1 MYPTPEGGGFQ
12 QPCPFR
18 HPTQGAGL
26 PAALQPDC
34 SGHPR
39 VYDRPQQESGP
50 CSRRPVDSL
59 DLPLPHRIAHCY
71 PVTTHVHTKPC
82 SRRWSTACAF
92 AERYP
97 YFTTD
102 RPMDGGSVLL
112 TQPIAQG
119 PIPFLPTPEGG
130 GILGG

>member
-1 MYPTPEGGGFQ
+1 M
-12 QPCPFR
+12 QPP
-18 HPTQGAGL
+18 
-26 PAALQPDC
+26 
-34 SGHPR
+34 
-39 VYDRPQQESGP
+39 
-50 CSRRPVDSL
+50 SRRFSRLTPASSDS
-59 DLPLPHRIAHCY
+59 PLLSG
-71 PVTTHVHTKPC
+71 TTHVHTKPC

-119 PIPFLPTPEGG
+119 PIPFLPSPKGRG
-130 GILGG
+130 YPGRF